1 MGHVMGY
8 CLRWASGRG
17 QAVATGGEHG
27 HNTVPSQFVI
37 VAIVDDDVEG
47 GGGWEGMRGG
57 KRRGMRGGWCC

>member
-37 VAIVDDDVEG
+37 VAIVDDDVE
-47 GGGWEGMRGG
+47 EGLSLIHI
-57 KRRGMRGGWCC
+57 